1 MNRKP
6 ALLIAGAVAA
16 VAAAWAIRRL
26 LEQDE
31 IRERLGLPALG
42 ERDVDVA
49 SSDSFPAS
57 DPPSFNTSAARG

>member
-16 VAAAWAIRRL
+16 VAATWAIRKL

-42 ERDVDVA
+42 EKEVDVA

-57 DPPSFNTSAARG
+57 DPPSFTATAL